1 MLLSLQRGFLN
12 GWLGADMLQPELI
25 NEVVIKVHDAAQF
38 EQGDQIEQFCT
49 LAETSSLHEALLSYW
64 KPTWHAMSTVDSQ
77 TWQRVI
83 AFFEAYVPK
92 FRLDLGPIQPDQ
104 WYRALKRYKP
114 TAARG
119 VDGISHK
126 EIFSHSL

>member
-1 MLLSLQRGFLN
+1 
-12 GWLGADMLQPELI
+12 MLQPELI
-25 NEVVIKVHDAAQF
+25 NEVVIRCMMLPSLNKVTRLSNFAH
-38 EQGDQIEQFCT
+38 
-49 LAETSSLHEALLSYW
+49 LLRPVLFM
-64 KPTWHAMSTVDSQ
+64 KRCLVT
-77 TWQRVI
+77 
-83 AFFEAYVPK
+83 
-92 FRLDLGPIQPDQ
+92 GPIQPDQ

>member
-1 MLLSLQRGFLN
+1 
-12 GWLGADMLQPELI
+12 MLQPELI
-25 NEVVIKVHDAAQF
+25 NEVVIK
-38 EQGDQIEQFCT
+38 
-49 LAETSSLHEALLSYW
+49 ETSSLHEELLSYW

-104 WYRALKRYKP
+104 WYKP